1 MVTFIALTL
10 GSAFVLH
17 IILFA
22 ITKLFGKGGEG
33 TLGDIRTA
41 IGSSLPTPLGVAIW
55 VIAVTLVT
63 QKLVEHYE
71 LNELLQFESGE
82 NVINTDG
89 VIAMV
94 RTGLIILLATWFVA
108 RGIRAFARILNNWHH
123 NKSTVELDTTAIQ
136 ALASVGVVLAWVVG
150 FIVML
155 QSLGLNMNAVITIG
169 GIGGAGVAFASKDVV
184 ANFFG
189 GIVVMLNRPFKIG
202 DSIRSGKLEGTV
214 TSIGLYATN
223 LTTDD
228 GNTLYVPN
236 SIFNNSE
243 ILTKVKVEKKKVPK
257 RKAAKK
263 RAAKKKTARK

>member
-1 MVTFIALTL
+1 MYTFIGITL
-10 GSAFVLH
+10 GAALVLH
-17 IILFA
+17 AILFA

-55 VIAVTLVT
+55 VVALTLIA
-63 QKLVEHYE
+63 QKLVENFG
-71 LNELLQFESGE
+71 LNELLQIESGE
-82 NVINTDG
+82 DTINTDG

-94 RTGLIILLATWFVA
+94 RTGLLILLATWFIA
-108 RGIRAFARILNNWHH
+108 RGIRSFALILNNWHH
-123 NKSTVELDTTAIQ
+123 NKETIELDTTAIQ
-136 ALASVGVVLAWVVG
+136 ALASVGVVLVWVVG

-155 QSLGLNMNAVITIG
+155 QSLGLNMSAVITIG

-189 GIVVMLNRPFKIG
+189 GIVVMLNRPFKVG
-202 DSIRSGKLEGTV
+202 DSIISGKIEGTV
-214 TSIGLYATN
+214 TSIGLYATY
-223 LTTDD
+223 LKTDD

-243 ILTKVKVEKKKVPK
+243 ILVTSS
-257 RKAAKK
+257 
-263 RAAKKKTARK
+263 